1 MDSAPSSARPLPVK
15 SAKEAINARAQAQ
28 GQTGAQLAK
37 SAKEVFN
44 NSARETARQTS
55 KSASRLHHGSLTKNV
70 ESVRTSASALL
81 RVAKSPEPIQPDDT
95 TKSADPL
102 AKAPTIAKKTKKP
115 DETTSV
121 SVVRTSLKL
130 GAQARP
136 VQPPVVLPPHA
147 RMAQSARPVQY
158 SQASELDVVQA
169 FEESLS
175 LPARNNNALEAA
187 IRSARGLN
195 SGSRSEKQS
204 LSAALVASH
213 RDVDDDYQPTSP
225 SAPSRSRS
233 TAADHSVT
241 VKTGTPAST
250 PKSDL
255 TAIPIQRVK
264 RPTPR
269 RTVTAA
275 SATSAANA
283 AATTPKVTSV
293 PRPRPK
299 GIRDPQM
306 LSGAPRPL
314 QRAAKNL
321 KSSSTADIISVQLGQ
336 PATKRFRPAPKDYA
350 AAQPKSIDIYGML
363 ETEEPKTPPARP
375 APRRKLPEDQFGI
388 VEDYRPSEYPV
399 KNVKD
404 VPKTQAVPVGVG
416 PDDPTPVP
424 PTRYESTG
432 APNQQPLAEPVAT
445 PPAAAPD
452 NNRYALGERSP
463 FFLKSVSVEKRP
475 LSEGPVRTARPTIDR
490 LGIQPNFTDE
500 PEPTDRKKRKNTYSK
515 RQKKSAK
522 AKAVSKPTVIIPNS
536 RRSKAPLVFLIIF
549 TIILGAAVGAA
560 AYLCFFQ

>member
-1 MDSAPSSARPLPVK
+1 MESAPSSARPTPVR

-28 GQTGAQLAK
+28 AQTGAQLAK

-55 KSASRLHHGSLTKNV
+55 KSASRLHHTSLTKNV

-81 RVAKSPEPIQPDDT
+81 RVAKSPEPTQPDDT

-102 AKAPTIAKKTKKP
+102 AKTPTLAKKTKKP
-115 DETTSV
+115 EETTSV

-187 IRSARGLN
+187 IRSARGLG
-195 SGSRSEKQS
+195 SGNHTEKQS

-213 RDVDDDYQPTSP
+213 HGLDDHQ
-225 SAPSRSRS
+225 SAPLTSTRVRSR
-233 TAADHSVT
+233 TTPTDHSVA
-241 VKTGTPAST
+241 VKTGTPAT
-250 PKSDL
+250 APKSEPS
-255 TAIPIQRVK
+255 AIPIQRIK

-269 RTVTAA
+269 RAVNSAQTASTA
-275 SATSAANA
+275 A
-283 AATTPKVTSV
+283 AATTAKVTTA

-350 AAQPKSIDIYGML
+350 TAQPKSIDIYGML

-375 APRRKLPEDQFGI
+375 APRRKLPEDQLGV
-388 VEDYRPSEYPV
+388 VEDYHPPEYPV

-432 APNQQPLAEPVAT
+432 APNQQSLAEPVAT
-445 PPAAAPD
+445 PPATAPD

-463 FFLKSVSVEKRP
+463 FFLKSVNVEKRP

-490 LGIQPNFTDE
+490 LGIQPNFADE
-500 PEPTDRKKRKNTYSK
+500 PELTDRKKRKNTYSK
-515 RQKKSAK
+515 RQKKVAK
-522 AKAVSKPTVIIPNS
+522 SKAASKPTVIIPNS
-536 RRSKAPLVFLIIF
+536 RRSKAPLVFLIIL